1 MTKTRST
8 GTGNEKVKAIDEIV
22 QMEDE
27 KVYYQWLD
35 KQRKT
40 KIQEQV
46 KKLSE
51 SGQENQLYD
60 ELKKIIEMHKHN
72 SRSNF
77 ELFKGQKDCIEQVH
91 RP

>member
-8 GTGNEKVKAIDEIV
+8 GTGNEKIKAIDEIV

-40 KIQEQV
+40 KIQE
-46 KKLSE
+46 
-51 SGQENQLYD
+51 
-60 ELKKIIEMHKHN
+60 
-72 SRSNF
+72 
-77 ELFKGQKDCIEQVH
+77 
-91 RP
+91 